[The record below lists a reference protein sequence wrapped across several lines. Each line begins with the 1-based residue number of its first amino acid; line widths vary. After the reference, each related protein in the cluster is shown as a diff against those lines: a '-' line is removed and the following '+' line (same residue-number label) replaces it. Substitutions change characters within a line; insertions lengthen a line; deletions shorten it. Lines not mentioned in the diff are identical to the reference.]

1 MSEDTIKLFVN
12 DQEVTARKGAMVIEV
27 TDEHDIDVPRF
38 CYHKKLSV
46 AANCR
51 MCMVEVENAPKPLPA
66 CATPVVEG
74 MKVFTKS
81 KLALDAQQGTMEF
94 LLINHPLDCP
104 VCDQGGECEL
114 QDVAMGY
121 GNSISRYTERK
132 RVVADKELGPLVSTD
147 MTRCIHCT
155 RCVRFGT
162 EIAGISELGAT
173 GRGEFM
179 EIGTYVEKSL
189 SSELSGNVIDV
200 CPVGA
205 LNAKPSRMTARAWE
219 MVQVPSV
226 IPHDGLGSNVY
237 LHTLRNQVMRV
248 VPRENE
254 EINETWISDRDRFS
268 YEGINSN
275 DRATKPLMK
284 TDQGWT
290 STDWDTILSKTAEKI
305 SEFEAKDIGVLVAP
319 HSTLEEMFLLQKLF
333 RQLGVN
339 NIDHRTHQLD
349 YSDQDVMPLFPY
361 LGQTIQSVEE
371 NDSIFI
377 VGSNIRLEH
386 PMLAHR
392 IRKANGKSNGRRCEV
407 FTLNPQN
414 FEFYFTLEQTWSA
427 APQLWLRSLAE
438 IAKCAQTTDGLPDS
452 LKTFVDSVNASV
464 DAQQIYNSLK
474 FGQRSCLMFGALA
487 ESHPEASALRALCN
501 FIARETGSSFAHL
514 VRSGNTAGA
523 WLAGA
528 LPHRLHA
535 GKAASEPGLHTAHM
549 ISSPRKMFVLFN
561 LEPEF
566 DFSNSI
572 AAVEAMQA
580 ADFVVLFTPY
590 VNEAMQQ
597 YADVILPIA
606 TFAETDGT
614 FVNNEG
620 RWQSVEK
627 AVAAPG
633 DARAG
638 WKILRVLANKLGFQ
652 DIQYQFSDEIRDELK
667 QEFDIDVAFDSNL
680 KDFTHVSNAIPDEK
694 AIYRVSEMPVYA
706 VDNVVRRA
714 ASLQQTNEAEHAYI
728 AMSEQQAIDLN
739 VQNENVVRIVQGK
752 HEVTLPLRLE
762 EDISYN
768 CVRIQKSSHESD
780 ALGET
785 IAPVDV
791 QITANA

>member
-1 MSEDTIKLFVN
+1 MSEDTITLFVN
-12 DQEVTARKGAMVIEV
+12 DKEVTARKGAMVIEV
-27 TDEHDIDVPRF
+27 TDENDVDVPRF

-74 MKVFTKS
+74 MKVYTKS

-121 GNSISRYTERK
+121 GNSVSRYTERK
-132 RVVADKELGPLVSTD
+132 RVVADKDLGPLISTD

-226 IPHDGLGSNVY
+226 IPHDGVGSNVY

-268 YEGINSN
+268 YEGLNTS
-275 DRATKPLMK
+275 DRATQVMMK
-284 TDQGWT
+284 TDHGWQ
-290 STDWDTILSKTAEKI
+290 STDWDTCLSFTAEELNKVQ
-305 SEFEAKDIGVLVAP
+305 ANDIGVLAAP
-319 HSTLEEMFLLQKLF
+319 HSTLEELYLLQKIF
-333 RQLGVN
+333 RKIGVN

-349 YSDQDVMPLFPY
+349 FSDQDVMPLFPY
-361 LGQTIQSVEE
+361 LGQSIQSVEE

-392 IRKANGKSNGRRCEV
+392 IRKANGKANGRRCEV

-427 APQLWLRSLAE
+427 APQNWVQALAE
-438 IAKCAQTTDGLPDS
+438 IAKCAQTTEGLPEN
-452 LKTFVDSVNASV
+452 LKKVIDDVDASV
-464 DAQQIYNSLK
+464 DAQQIFNSLK
-474 FGQRSCLMFGALA
+474 FGKRSCVMFGAIA
-487 ESHPEASALRALCN
+487 ESHPEASALRSLCN
-501 FIARETGSSFAHL
+501 FIAREAGSSFAHL
-514 VRSGNTAGA
+514 ARSGNTSGA
-523 WLAGA
+523 WLAGFI
-528 LPHRLHA
+528 PHRIHA
-535 GKAASEPGLHTAHM
+535 GKVNNNTGLNAAQM
-549 ISSPRKMFVLFN
+549 IESPRKAFVLFN

-566 DFSNSI
+566 DFTNSS
-572 AAVEAMQA
+572 AVVEAMQA
-580 ADFVVLFTPY
+580 ADFVVVCTPY
-590 VNEAMQQ
+590 VNEKIQQ
-597 YADVILPIA
+597 YADVILPLA

-620 RWQSVEK
+620 RWQSFAK
-627 AVAAPG
+627 AVTAPG
-633 DARAG
+633 EARPG
-638 WKILRVLANKLGFQ
+638 WKILRVLANKFGFEEF
-652 DIQYQFSDEIRDELK
+652 QYQSSDEIRDELK
-667 QEFDIDVAFDSNL
+667 QEFDQEIAFNSNL
-680 KDFTHVSNAIPDEK
+680 EDLHHVKISTGDK
-694 AIYRVSEMPVYA
+694 AIYRVSESPVYS
-706 VDNVVRRA
+706 VDNIVRRA
-714 ASLQQTNEAEHAYI
+714 SSLQQTGEGGQSYV
-728 AMSEQQAIDLN
+728 AMSEQQAIELN
-739 VQNENVVRIVQGK
+739 VQNEKVVRIVQGK
-752 HEVTLPLRLE
+752 HEATLPLRIN

-768 CVRIQKSSHESD
+768 CVWIQKSANVTD
-780 ALGET
+780 TLGES
-785 IAPVDV
+785 IAPIDV